1 MMNIPHISKGLLV
14 VFVLILFSS
23 CEHQLQMKTKVYP
36 DGRLDKSIVFISN
49 DSVENTIQYQYLG
62 VNSAKGWNLTRE
74 VMNDTTTETS
84 FSGKPVKVEKNQEFK
99 YAYQKSFTSAA
110 EANAELAQ
118 PSDSLFRV
126 TSVFDKKFRWFYTY
140 LTYQEIYHAINRF
153 QLPITDYF
161 TAQDFDFIAQ
171 LPPEGNSISKAD
183 SLFLDGLMNR
193 IYDYYGSRGYFEEY
207 YSLLLEVNMTD
218 TQREQLILQKEE
230 IYHTLTH
237 HEEIEDDFLPLLAD
251 SLGIILDTTSSA
263 YQQKVKRIESK
274 LKFMSWASDGKYNQV
289 IDMPGELVSHN
300 ADSVQGNVLMW
311 SPPAIKFMLRDYT
324 FQAESRQRNN
334 WAWGVSVLVLLMSIF
349 LLIRKKR

>member
-1 MMNIPHISKGLLV
+1 MMNIPLISKGLLV
-14 VFVLILFSS
+14 VFVLMLFSS
-23 CEHQLQMKTKVYP
+23 CEHQLQMKTKVHP

-49 DSVENTIQYQYLG
+49 DSVETSIRYLG
-62 VNSAKGWNLTRE
+62 VSSATGWNLTRE

-84 FSGKPVKVEKNQEFK
+84 FSGKSVKVEKNQKFK
-99 YAYQKSFTSAA
+99 YAYQKSFPSAA

-140 LTYQEIYHAINRF
+140 LTYQETYHAINRF
-153 QLPITDYF
+153 QLPVTDYF

-171 LPPEGNSISKAD
+171 LPPEGKSISKAD
-183 SLFLDGLMNR
+183 SLFLDMLMDR
-193 IYDYYGSRGYFEEY
+193 IYDHYGSRGYFDEY
-207 YSLLLEVNMTD
+207 YSLLLETSLAD
-218 TQREQLILQKEE
+218 TQREQLIRQKEE
-230 IYHTLTH
+230 IYHALTSRQ
-237 HEEIEDDFLPLLAD
+237 EIEEDFLPALAD
-251 SLGIILDTTSSA
+251 SLGIVLDTASAA
-263 YQQKVKRIESK
+263 YQQKVKMIESK
-274 LKFMSWASDGKYNQV
+274 FKFMSWASDGKYNQV

-300 ADSVQGNVLMW
+300 ADSVQGNILMW
-311 SPPAIKFMLRDYT
+311 SPPAVKFMLRDFT

>member
-1 MMNIPHISKGLLV
+1 
-14 VFVLILFSS
+14 
-23 CEHQLQMKTKVYP
+23 
-36 DGRLDKSIVFISN
+36 
-49 DSVENTIQYQYLG
+49 
-62 VNSAKGWNLTRE
+62 
-74 VMNDTTTETS
+74 
-84 FSGKPVKVEKNQEFK
+84 VEKNQEFK